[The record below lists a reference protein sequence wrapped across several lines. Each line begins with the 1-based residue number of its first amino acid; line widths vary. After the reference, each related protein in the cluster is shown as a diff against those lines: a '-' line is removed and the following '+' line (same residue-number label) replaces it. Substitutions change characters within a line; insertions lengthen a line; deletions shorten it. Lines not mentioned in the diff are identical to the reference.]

1 MTIREYLY
9 LCWLSY
15 LDMPALYQTLL
26 KRGGRIPVAAF
37 AESILRMDAAGA
49 LACRSLNDPAR
60 DAARFMKNS
69 PCVITHYINQ
79 NADDGFAAYVVECGG
94 EIVVAM
100 RGSESV
106 GECVPNNIDWADN
119 ICEPFAGSVQQ
130 KSIEKLIETL
140 PNDVPVTF
148 TGHSKGGHNA
158 MLALA
163 ISSGENFRAIAF
175 NGQGFSDDQLTDGM
189 KKRLSEMAVNY
200 VVASDLVGALLVHP
214 EKRVYVK
221 QAPNTNAHMP
231 EAFSFDKSG
240 RPIRDIRA
248 PISLAAGAA
257 SRLAYAA
264 LGQNAKKSAADI
276 CRAILGQ

>member
-26 KRGGRIPVAAF
+26 KRGGRVSVAAF
-37 AESILRMDAAGA
+37 AESILRMDAAGF
-49 LACRSLNDPAR
+49 LPCRSLNDPAR

-69 PCVITHYINQ
+69 PCLIIDYINQ
-79 NADDGFAAYVVECGG
+79 NTDDGFAAYVLDCGG

-106 GECVPNNIDWADN
+106 GECVPSNIDWADN
-119 ICEPFAGSVQQ
+119 ICEPFKGSIQR
-130 KSIEKLIETL
+130 KSIEKLIESL
-140 PNDVPVTF
+140 PKDIPVTF

-158 MLALA
+158 MLALT

-175 NGQGFSDDQLTDGM
+175 NGQGFSDDQLTPDM
-189 KKRLSEMAVNY
+189 KNRLSRKAVNY
-200 VVASDLVGALLVHP
+200 VVASDLVGALLFHP
-214 EKRVYVK
+214 EKRIYVK
-221 QAPNTNAHMP
+221 QTPDTNAHMP
-231 EAFSFDKSG
+231 EAFSFDESG
-240 RPIRDIRA
+240 DPIRDLRA

-264 LGQNAKKSAADI
+264 LGRSAKKSAADV
-276 CRAILGQ
+276 CRAILGS